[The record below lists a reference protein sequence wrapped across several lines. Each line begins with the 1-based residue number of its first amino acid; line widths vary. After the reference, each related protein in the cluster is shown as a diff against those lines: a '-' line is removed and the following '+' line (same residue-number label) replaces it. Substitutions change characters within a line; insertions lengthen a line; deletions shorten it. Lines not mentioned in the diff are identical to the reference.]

1 MKKHNIKVNCIDSSG
16 NQFKIKIDGCS
27 YFQSY
32 MSIICMIDENG
43 DIYLDE
49 RFWNYSS
56 TTGKYRNIF
65 LNEDKKATEKK
76 IKSGEYKLINLN

>member
-1 MKKHNIKVNCIDSSG
+1 
-16 NQFKIKIDGCS
+16 
-27 YFQSY
+27 
-32 MSIICMIDENG
+32 MIDENG